1 MPWRSRPSWRGR
13 VPSSAQTWS
22 PEQQELWKFEEK
34 QWQMAKDKDLSW
46 IETMVHP
53 NLSYWSVGSPV
64 PQTKASLAR
73 WNRFDNTSSTV
84 LEQEIFPLSI
94 TITGNVAVV
103 SYHYQVAREN
113 LQEGARDRARPLHG
127 RARQGGR
134 TLAVPRLDGRRRPQ
148 EVAAHRAIWFTRLA

>member
-1 MPWRSRPSWRGR
+1 VVVYR
-13 VPSSAQTWS
+13 VACRALAFAAVLTWAGVASAQTWS
-22 PEQQELWKFEEK
+22 VEQQELWKFEEK

-73 WNRFDNTSSTV
+73 WNRFDNTNSTV

-113 LQEGARDRARPLHG
+113 YKKERETVYG
-127 RARQGGR
+127 RYTDVLVKEGGR
-134 TLAVPRLDGRRRPQ
+134 WQFLAWTGGDDPKK
-148 EVAAHRAIWFTRLA
+148 